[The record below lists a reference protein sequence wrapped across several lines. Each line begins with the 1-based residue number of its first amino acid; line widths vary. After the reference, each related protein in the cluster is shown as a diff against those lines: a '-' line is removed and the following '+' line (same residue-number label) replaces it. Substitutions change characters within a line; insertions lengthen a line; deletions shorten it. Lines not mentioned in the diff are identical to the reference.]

1 VSVHVFRV
9 PALIVTA
16 ITEISRELLEVPMG
30 KRPFK
35 SPDEERKG
43 GGYLQRE
50 GREAKAAKVELVQ
63 SETGQHLVLKPSPL
77 GTPPPL

>member
-1 VSVHVFRV
+1 MHVFRV
-9 PALIVTA
+9 HALIVTA
-16 ITEISRELLEVPMG
+16 VTEISRELLEVPMDK
-30 KRPFK
+30 KRPFR

-50 GREAKAAKVELVQ
+50 EREVKAAKAELGQ
-63 SETGQHLVLKPSPL
+63 SETAQHLVLKPSPL